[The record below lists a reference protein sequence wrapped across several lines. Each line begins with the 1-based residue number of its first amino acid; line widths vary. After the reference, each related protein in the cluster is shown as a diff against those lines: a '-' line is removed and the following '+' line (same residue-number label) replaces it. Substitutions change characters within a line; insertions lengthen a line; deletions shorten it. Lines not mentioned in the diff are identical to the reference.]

1 VPLSRE
7 QLVAALRL
15 VDEMVDCD
23 AQLHSH
29 PAGPRRA
36 ALEAAI
42 AVRAA
47 RLQHYVDAAS
57 EVFIAPERRSDRFA
71 LDTHTINRA
80 MQHDLVLVANVAVD
94 QHLVFGWRSPSGPVG
109 PRFDAREFAIDW
121 MVDWLAHDDGEE

>member
-1 VPLSRE
+1 M
-7 QLVAALRL
+7 AALRM

-23 AQLHSH
+23 AQLHAN
-29 PAGPRRA
+29 PAAPRRA

-47 RLQHYVDAAS
+47 RLQRYVDAAS

-80 MQHDLVLVANVAVD
+80 MQHDLVLVANVSVD
-94 QHLVFGWRSPSGPVG
+94 QHLVFGWRSPSDAVG
-109 PRFDAREFAIDW
+109 RMFFNAREVAIDW
-121 MVDWLAHDDGEE
+121 MVEWLADDADEAEE

>member
-1 VPLSRE
+1 VPLTRE

-23 AQLHSH
+23 AQLHGN
-29 PAGPRRA
+29 PAAPRRA

-47 RLQHYVDAAS
+47 RLQRYVDAAS

-80 MQHDLVLVANVAVD
+80 LQHDLVLVANVAVD
-94 QHLVFGWRSPSGPVG
+94 QQLVFGWSSPSAKVG
-109 PRFDAREFAIDW
+109 PKFDDRKLAIDW
-121 MVDWLAHDDGEE
+121 MVEWLADDGEE